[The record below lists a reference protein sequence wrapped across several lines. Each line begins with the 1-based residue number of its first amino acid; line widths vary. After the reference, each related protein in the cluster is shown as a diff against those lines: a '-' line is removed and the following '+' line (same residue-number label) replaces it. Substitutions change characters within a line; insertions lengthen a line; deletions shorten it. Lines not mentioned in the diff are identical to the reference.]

1 MMKKNLILYI
11 LFSTVLL
18 IGCSDKELKVPLEDV
33 GMVSTMAFDYIDEDM
48 MKMTVAIPQFS
59 PEATENTQ
67 TFSVSTDMVSKGI
80 VEIEMHS
87 DKKIVLNQLR
97 VILFNE
103 EFAQHG
109 KMEKI
114 VQHLYRESAV
124 GNKVLIAIVNDTG
137 EQILK
142 ADYPDKPNI
151 NMYINDLLQ
160 PSINT
165 AFNPNTNIHD
175 FIYTQTSTVHD
186 SIIPLLEKK
195 NGTIKME
202 EIAIFKGQEMLQ
214 SLTTDEALIIQALQ
228 GRKNLAPLS
237 LELDD
242 GKEKLMLDLIKN
254 KVSMK
259 SNESMDSPKLS
270 IKLKMEGTLV
280 EYSGKRK
287 EVLHQLEE
295 ITKLEKDINE
305 RTSKQI
311 EEFFDKLKELEV
323 DPVGLAEE
331 FRRYYNGKW
340 DKKKTNDIISRLQI
354 DVQVETSIIST
365 GNLK

>member
-1 MMKKNLILYI
+1 MKKNII
-11 LFSTVLL
+11 LFILLSTILL

-33 GMVSTMAFDYIDEDM
+33 GMVSTMAFDYIDEDT

-59 PEATENTQ
+59 PEAKENTQ

-97 VILFNE
+97 VVLFNE

-109 KMEKI
+109 EMEKI
-114 VQHLYRESAV
+114 VRHFYRESSV

-186 SIIPLLEKK
+186 SIVPLLEKK
-195 NGTIKME
+195 DGTIKME
-202 EIAIFKGQEMLQ
+202 GIAIFKGHEMLQ
-214 SLTTDEALIIQALQ
+214 SLTADEALIIQALQ

-237 LELDD
+237 LELDG
-242 GKEKLMLDLIKN
+242 GKEKLMLDLITN
-254 KVSMK
+254 KVNMK
-259 SNESMDSPKLS
+259 SNENMESPKLVIN
-270 IKLKMEGTLV
+270 IKFEGTLV
-280 EYSGKRK
+280 EYSGEK
-287 EVLHQLEE
+287 EDSLHKLEE
-295 ITKLEKDINE
+295 ITKLEEEINE

-311 EEFFDKLKELEV
+311 EEFLDKLKELEV

-331 FRRYYNGKW
+331 FRRYYHGDW
-340 DKKKTNDIISRLQI
+340 DKKKTNDIISKLEV